1 MQSPNK
7 TISLGSIA
15 ACQPCDD
22 GDKNRGEKLY
32 VRDENGTTNMT
43 IAGILQNDDM
53 MKGGPRFRLRYPS
66 AAQPMRTSVYLCPE
80 QAVEMTN

>member
-1 MQSPNK
+1 MKRINHCRAVQK
-7 TISLGSIA
+7 
-15 ACQPCDD
+15 
-22 GDKNRGEKLY
+22 E
-32 VRDENGTTNMT
+32 
-43 IAGILQNDDM
+43 AGILQNDDM